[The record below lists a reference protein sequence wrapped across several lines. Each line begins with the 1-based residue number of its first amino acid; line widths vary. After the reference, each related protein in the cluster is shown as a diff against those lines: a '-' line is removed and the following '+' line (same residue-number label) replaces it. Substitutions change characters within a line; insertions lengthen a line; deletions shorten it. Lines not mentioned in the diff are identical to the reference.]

1 MVSGECIDL
10 ECDVCCVGE
19 FVRSWLRLMHGV
31 SCFVLVYR
39 RGEQPEGAAAAAA
52 ADPARPALN
61 RSSSVVTSPRLL
73 ELRHGLDLF
82 PWLRP
87 RDSRALAALEPVG
100 TPWWHT
106 VCTFAWPPQLST
118 GMSNSR
124 G

>member
-1 MVSGECIDL
+1 MSALIVSERASY
-10 ECDVCCVGE
+10 CDVCWVGE
-19 FVRSWLRLMHGV
+19 FVRSWLRFMRGA
-31 SCFVLVYR
+31 SSFVLVYR
-39 RGEQPEGAAAAAA
+39 RGEQGAAA
-52 ADPARPALN
+52 PLMN
-61 RSSSVVTSPRLL
+61 RSSSVETSPRLL

-87 RDSRALAALEPVG
+87 RDGRALAALEPVG